1 MPTRYLGSA
10 QPYRGKLTRA
20 KLRAVRLLGA
30 RHPAPVALDQHAI
43 RPQTIRALA
52 SFGVIRP
59 SGAGHVLTRVGE
71 VALARYFPRRR
82 ASSNRR
88 SA

>member
-20 KLRAVRLLGA
+20 KLRALRLLGA
-30 RHPAPVALDQHAI
+30 RHPAPVSLGQHAI
-43 RPQTIRALA
+43 RPQTVRALA
-52 SFGVIRP
+52 RVGVIR
-59 SGAGHVLTRVGE
+59 SAGAGHVLTRVGE
-71 VALARYFPRRR
+71 VAVARYLPRRR
-82 ASSNRR
+82 ACAGR